1 MSNLTNNRL
10 NTTLT
15 SQQVDEVKTAIQI
28 IYSNMPF
35 LLGLTVGERIAL
47 PKINVANK
55 AFAEDAINAITNNAE
70 MLPGYLK
77 VANMQTDLQLFTQL
91 DELSGLVRQLLE
103 KIEDTQIL
111 AGSEAY
117 VSALVGYKLFGAAAS
132 AGIAGSDAVYDSL
145 KARFASASV
154 PKKEAASESDDSDN

>member
-1 MSNLTNNRL
+1 MSNLTYNRL
-10 NTTLT
+10 NSTLT
-15 SQQVDEVKTAIQI
+15 PQQITAVKAAIQT
-28 IYSNMPF
+28 IYTNMPF
-35 LLGLTVGERIAL
+35 LLGLTVEERIAL

-77 VANMQTDLQLFTQL
+77 VAGMQTDLQLFTQL

-111 AGSEAY
+111 AGSETY
-117 VSALVGYKLFGAAAS
+117 VAALTGYKLFGAAAS
-132 AGIAGSDAVYDSL
+132 AGLPGSDAIYESL
-145 KARFASASV
+145 KARFTSASA
-154 PKKEAASESDDSDN
+154 PKTDTPEESTE